1 MVERVCPNCQHGNPL
16 DDQYCGKCGTALQRL
31 LPAPRS
37 ETGLTIAGRQLP
49 VTWQQLG
56 RTVALGVVAV
66 AAEAGLA
73 WLRRRAAQ
81 PTTALTVMP
90 RSDAPVGESLSGNPS
105 SVITIISQRV
115 VEVIESGSGT
125 RQVSERSFWRKIE
138 E

>member
-1 MVERVCPNCQHGNPL
+1 
-16 DDQYCGKCGTALQRL
+16 
-31 LPAPRS
+31 
-37 ETGLTIAGRQLP
+37 
-49 VTWQQLG
+49 
-56 RTVALGVVAV
+56 
-66 AAEAGLA
+66 AGLA